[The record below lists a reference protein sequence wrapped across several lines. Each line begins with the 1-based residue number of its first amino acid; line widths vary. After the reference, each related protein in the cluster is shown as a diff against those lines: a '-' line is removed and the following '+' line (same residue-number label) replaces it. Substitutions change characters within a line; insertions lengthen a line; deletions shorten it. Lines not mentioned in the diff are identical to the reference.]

1 METIE
6 LLWENYCRGKLLCR
20 REHAGKMHLWGPH
33 HFPSLLAHEQ
43 FLLHLLSVCLSVS
56 PSLPLYFSPK
66 VAFIIRIDVH
76 HELRMDLANMPSCM
90 WTCLNTPRVKN
101 FLVRIS
107 LSPTCHCCLLSSFC
121 AHQRKARLCA
131 PCNPSSGN
139 GRLQL
144 NTHTKKNLDS
154 PCMSHPPVVLM
165 F

>member
-1 METIE
+1 MQGGCTS
-6 LLWENYCRGKLLCR
+6 GD
-20 REHAGKMHLWGPH
+20 PH

-56 PSLPLYFSPK
+56 PSLPLCFSPK

-90 WTCLNTPRVKN
+90 WTCLNTLCVEN

-144 NTHTKKNLDS
+144 DTHTKKLRLS
-154 PCMSHPPVVLM
+154 LYVTSSSHLNVLAALLWTHSSLSTPG
-165 F
+165 FRCP